1 MSLMLPSEGK
11 REIKRQGQATTT
23 KQQNQNGISKQELL
37 AYLSRVYCQHRGSS
51 DRYHFLQVTTQVQEQ
66 YRESTVLT
74 PNARLRSKSIRM
86 DLLFELSRPYRE
98 VLFFARLSILG
109 KGVLPLAQQ
118 LHKNGIARVLYY
130 KSTNSMKFLVFSQKA
145 GLRSGS

>member
-1 MSLMLPSEGK
+1 
-11 REIKRQGQATTT
+11 
-23 KQQNQNGISKQELL
+23 
-37 AYLSRVYCQHRGSS
+37 
-51 DRYHFLQVTTQVQEQ
+51 
-66 YRESTVLT
+66 
-74 PNARLRSKSIRM
+74 M

-130 KSTNSMKFLVFSQKA
+130 KSTNSMKFCIPQLQLEDIA
-145 GLRSGS
+145 LRKERK